1 MVRNEVLVL
10 PYTEGIFLN
19 VGFNEFNPNT
29 DVFMK
34 NPVFSIKPHPGLK
47 SSVFIKT

>member
-19 VGFNEFNPNT
+19 VGFNPNT